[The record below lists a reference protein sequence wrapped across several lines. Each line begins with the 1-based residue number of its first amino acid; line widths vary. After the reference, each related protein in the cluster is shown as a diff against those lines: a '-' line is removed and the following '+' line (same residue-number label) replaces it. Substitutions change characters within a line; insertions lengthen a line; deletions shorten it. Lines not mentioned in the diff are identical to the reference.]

1 MRGIAL
7 ALPLLLYVSAA
18 FGTDV
23 AQVYYLGD
31 CLPATSP
38 IGYIG
43 DDPAIDVIAVPAT
56 VHDGY
61 FTESE
66 AQRALRLYLPR
77 TYQELADGALIL
89 LSDVRADTLP
99 TKWLNWFS
107 ESVERDG
114 LGLMMIGG
122 WLSFGGHTD
131 SPSWDITSIGPI
143 LPVELLDGQIKDVI
157 WRPVV
162 VSPEDPLM
170 TTLPWESCPH
180 FGGYNVVM
188 LKEGAHLLAQT
199 NDAVGNPFMA
209 LMTVGE
215 GRSFAFCTDWTPGWG
230 AAFMEWDFYAD
241 LTVYSV
247 YYSCGKEV
255 PQDLALMHAI
265 RTEMIAYTSEKDA
278 LISFIAF
285 VEKVGANVV
294 RLEEKI
300 KDAETRRLEADEH
313 YILQEYEDCDSMLKE
328 ARVILTA
335 IEAETVEVKNG
346 AFLWIWAIEWMA
358 VTSTLMI
365 TGSLLWALMI
375 KRRLYR
381 DVGTTRMI

>member
-7 ALPLLLYVSAA
+7 ALLLLPCLSAA

-23 AQVYYLGD
+23 AKVYYLGD
-31 CLPATSP
+31 CLPSSSP

-56 VHDGY
+56 VSVGY

-77 TYQELADGALIL
+77 TYQELAEGALIL

-99 TKWLNWFS
+99 TKWLNSFS
-107 ESVERDG
+107 QSVEQDG

-122 WLSFGGHTD
+122 WLSFGGYSD

-143 LPVELLDGQIKDVI
+143 LPVQLLDGQIKDAI
-157 WRPVV
+157 WRPIV

-188 LKEGAHLLAQT
+188 PKEGAHLLART

-209 LMTVGE
+209 LMTVGA

-241 LTVYSV
+241 FAVYSV
-247 YYSCGKEV
+247 YCACGKEV
-255 PQDLALMHAI
+255 PQDLALVHTI

-294 RLEEKI
+294 RLEEMVQ
-300 KDAETRRLEADEH
+300 DAETRRLEADEH
-313 YILQEYEDCDSMLKE
+313 YMLQEYEDCDLSLKD
-328 ARVILTA
+328 ARIALTA
-335 IEAETVEVKNG
+335 IEAETVKVKNRV
-346 AFLWIWAIEWMA
+346 FLWIWAIEWMA

-365 TGSLLWALMI
+365 TGSLLWALMM

>member
-1 MRGIAL
+1 MPTTL
-7 ALPLLLYVSAA
+7 AAE
-18 FGTDV
+18 V
-23 AQVYYLGD
+23 ARVYYLGD
-31 CLPATSP
+31 CLPSTSP

-43 DDPAIDVIAVPAT
+43 DDPAIDIMAVPAT

-61 FTESE
+61 FTYSE

-77 TYQELADGALIL
+77 TYEELAGGALIL

-99 TKWLNWFS
+99 AKWLNWFS
-107 ESVERDG
+107 QSVEQDG

-122 WLSFGGHTD
+122 WLSFGGYSD

-143 LPVELLDGQIKDVI
+143 LPVHLLDRQVKDVV

-162 VSPEDPLM
+162 VSLEDPLM
-170 TTLPWESCPH
+170 TALPWESCPH

-188 LKEGAHLLAQT
+188 LKEGARLLAKT
-199 NDAVGNPFMA
+199 GDSAGNPFIVIMA
-209 LMTVGE
+209 AGA

-241 LTVYSV
+241 FTVYSV
-247 YYSCGKEV
+247 YCACGKEV
-255 PQDLALMHAI
+255 PQDLSLMHMI
-265 RTEMIAYTSEKDA
+265 RAEMIAYTSEKDA

-294 RLEEKI
+294 KLEDAI
-300 KDAETRRLEADEH
+300 KAAEMLRSEADEH
-313 YILQEYEDCDSMLKE
+313 YVLQEYEDCGLALKD
-328 ARVILTA
+328 AREILA
-335 IEAETVEVKNG
+335 VIEAETVEVKNR

-358 VTSTLMI
+358 VTSTLMVA
-365 TGSLLWALMI
+365 GSVLWTLMI
-375 KRRLYR
+375 RRKLYR